1 MNRYVTEGAL
11 LDAQAGR
18 RVGFLMEG
26 DLVRHVFPECA
37 GRAVS
42 RFAVDGVVVR
52 RRNGGEQI
60 TFPGGGSVKFFRSV
74 KAMRGVRLDVV
85 VVERGGPYDGA
96 EPLFDELAS
105 TVGATSDGFE
115 LIRA

>member
-1 MNRYVTEGAL
+1 MNRYVTEGAV

-26 DLVRHVFPECA
+26 DLVHHVFAECA
-37 GRAVS
+37 ERAVS
-42 RFAVDGVVVR
+42 SFTVDGVVVR
-52 RRNGGEQI
+52 RRNGEEWI

-96 EPLFDELAS
+96 DPLFHDLAA
-105 TVGATSDGFE
+105 TVGATSNGFE